1 MIDTIDPTSRFYVDD
16 GCHTE
21 KSGKKS
27 GGKDDYNATFELSS
41 FEAGVRCC
49 SMDGTTC
56 DTFSKCPGKST
67 YCDAVRE
74 CEEKKMRVCTK
85 DELLSEI
92 CCDTGGQCDNH
103 PVWTSTLEPGD
114 DLEHKMAIVVIR

>member
-21 KSGKKS
+21 GSNKNN
-27 GGKDDYNATFELSS
+27 KDDYAATYELPS
-41 FEAGVRCC
+41 FKAGVRCC
-49 SMDGTTC
+49 STNGTTC
-56 DTFSKCPGKST
+56 DTFGTCPGQST
-67 YCDAVRE
+67 YCDAVNE
-74 CEEKKMRVCTK
+74 CEAKNMRVCTK

-92 CCDTGGQCDNH
+92 CCNTGGNCDNH

-114 DLEHKMAIVVIR
+114 YLEHNMAIVVIEL